1 MTEGWKGEEATLVAL
16 DVKKDGCRANL
27 RVAREGERGREE
39 RLRVE
44 GENGKGVSETRQWLE
59 GEEGP

>member
-1 MTEGWKGEEATLVAL
+1 MTEGRKGEEATLVAL

-44 GENGKGVSETRQWLE
+44 GENGKGKWSRR
-59 GEEGP
+59 

>member
-1 MTEGWKGEEATLVAL
+1 MARGAGEG
-16 DVKKDGCRANL
+16 
-27 RVAREGERGREE
+27 E